1 MKLTSEKA
9 YSLLLEAE
17 TLNPGKWI
25 EHSKRVGEAAAR
37 ISEKLGLDVD
47 KAMSLGYIHDIG
59 KRFGLKAHHTID
71 GYEYLKDLGY
81 KEHASICLTHSYLYN
96 DINCVA
102 GGFPDVTSENG
113 KFRKNFVETHNYTLY
128 DKIINLCDLFCT
140 DEFVTI
146 EKRLIDIYSRRGVYE
161 NTVYHIKKTFE
172 LKEEIEEHL
181 GCSLYSLFP
190 EIKENL

>member
-1 MKLTSEKA
+1 MKLTSKKA
-9 YSLLLEAE
+9 YELLLEAQK
-17 TLNPGKWI
+17 LNPGRWI
-25 EHSKRVGEAAAR
+25 EHSKRVGEAAGR
-37 ISEKLGLDVD
+37 IAEKLKLDID
-47 KAMSLGYIHDIG
+47 KAKALGYIHDIG
-59 KRFGLKAHHTID
+59 KRFGESASHTIT
-71 GYEYLKDLGY
+71 GYEYLKHLGFEEY
-81 KEHASICLTHSYLYN
+81 SSICLTHSYLYN

-113 KFRKNFVETHNYTLY
+113 KFRKNFVEARDYTLY

>member
-1 MKLTSEKA
+1 MKLTSKKA
-9 YSLLLEAE
+9 YELLLEAQK
-17 TLNPGKWI
+17 LNPGRWV

-37 ISEKLGLDVD
+37 IAEKLNLDTD
-47 KAMSLGYIHDIG
+47 KAKALGYIHDIG
-59 KRFGLKAHHTID
+59 KRFGENSSHTIS

-81 KEHASICLTHSYLYN
+81 EEYSFICLTHSYLYN

-102 GGFPDVTSENG
+102 GGFPNVISEKE
-113 KFRKNFVETHNYTLY
+113 KFRKSFVESHTYTLY

-140 DEFVTI
+140 TKFVTI
-146 EKRLIDIYSRRGVYE
+146 EKRLIDIYSRRGVFE

-172 LKEEIEEHL
+172 LKEEIEELL

-190 EIKENL
+190 EMKEYL